1 MTEIRVI
8 ALPTTTVQRVLA
20 TMSSPGYGHPAHR
33 EVATGHGPCR
43 HCLKPFQIGAEERV
57 LFTCNPFYELAKVP
71 LPGPVFVH
79 GEMCERFDEEG
90 GYPWELLPYPAV
102 MDGYDAEQRLVRQQR
117 ASNGDQ
123 ESVVREMLQD
133 AAIRYVMVR
142 DLEAGCFD
150 FRVERR
156 TGNG

>member
-1 MTEIRVI
+1 
-8 ALPTTTVQRVLA
+8 
-20 TMSSPGYGHPAHR
+20 
-33 EVATGHGPCR
+33 
-43 HCLKPFQIGAEERV
+43 
-57 LFTCNPFYELAKVP
+57 VP

-123 ESVVREMLQD
+123 ESVVREILQD

-156 TGNG
+156 TR